1 MADYVLQ
8 SASQGREEHEYPV
21 KQVYH
26 VWGETGVD
34 LRPFRPELYIWKC
47 VFWGGKGRERGGEG
61 GRGGREEGRKGGWE
75 GGRVRKEGGMNV
87 LYGSEG
93 VYNTC
98 NSLHHM
104 LTQAM
109 RQGKVK
115 QLHPKTTPFR
125 KRKHELP
132 QAGFEPAIL
141 GRRSTN

>member
-1 MADYVLQ
+1 MGRDRSGPSAIQTRTVYLEVCVL
-8 SASQGREEHEYPV
+8 
-21 KQVYH
+21 
-26 VWGETGVD
+26 
-34 LRPFRPELYIWKC
+34 
-47 VFWGGKGRERGGEG
+47 GGKGKGEG
-61 GRGGREEGRKGGWE
+61 REGEEGGRKGGWE

-98 NSLHHM
+98 DSLHYM

-115 QLHPKTTPFR
+115 QLRPKTTPFR
-125 KRKHELP
+125 KRKHEQP
-132 QAGFEPAIL
+132 QAGFEPAMFCIL